1 MNGIHLGVLKMSE
14 KSEILNEEENIEI
27 SEETT
32 EETETAET
40 TETET
45 ETETVEEVTE
55 VAEVEISELEEETT
69 ETEVE
74 ETGAVLENLLETLPT
89 SKSGMVQTI
98 NSMLAEMTKDELQ
111 FKVKHL
117 VEVLTATEKEILERE
132 GGLNLTDIE
141 LSDDVNQLFEG
152 EEFDVNFRRK
162 ATLLFET
169 AVAKRVE
176 EVQGNIEENFK
187 QDMEEQV
194 LDYKEKLSEAVDK
207 LLNAS
212 IEDWQDDNKLA
223 IHSGLKSEITEEFMS
238 GLKTLF
244 KENYI
249 DIPEDKENE
258 YVNLKEIHDNTSI
271 KLNDEIE
278 KNIELKSTIHE
289 QKREIL
295 FWENTQDLTTVE
307 REKLQKLAEKI
318 EFDNDEEYVEG
329 LETIRKCYFSE
340 KEESTTE
347 ENTEIE
353 EVETLQVV
361 AETTEK
367 PKTKIERYAQ
377 DLGKYWK

>member
-1 MNGIHLGVLKMSE
+1 MSE
-14 KSEILNEEENIEI
+14 SSEILNEEENIE
-27 SEETT
+27 TT
-32 EETETAET
+32 EETETVET
-40 TETET
+40 VETT
-45 ETETVEEVTE
+45 ETETVEEE
-55 VAEVEISELEEETT
+55 VESAEVEVSELEEETV
-69 ETEVE
+69 EPEVQ
-74 ETGAVLENLLETLPT
+74 ETGAVLEAVLETLPT

-98 NSMLAEMTKDELQ
+98 NSLLAEMTKDELQ

-132 GGLNLTDIE
+132 GGLNLTEVD
-141 LSDDVNQLFEG
+141 LSEDVDSLFEG

-176 EVQGNIEENFK
+176 ELQSNIEDNFK

-194 LDYKEKLSEAVDK
+194 LDYKEKLAEAVDK

-212 IEDWQDDNKLA
+212 IEDWQDDNQLA
-223 IHSGLKSEITEEFMS
+223 IHSGLRAEITEEFMS

-244 KENYI
+244 KEHYI

-258 YVNLKEIHDNTSI
+258 YVNLKESHDNTSI
-271 KLNDEIE
+271 KLNEEIE
-278 KNIELKSTIHE
+278 KNIGLKSTIHE
-289 QKREIL
+289 QQREIL

-318 EFDNDEEYVEG
+318 EFDNAEQYIEG
-329 LETIRKCYFSE
+329 LETIKKCYFIE
-340 KEESTTE
+340 KEEEVVTGESE
-347 ENTEIE
+347 EIE

-361 AETTEK
+361 AETTSEQ

-377 DLGKYWK
+377 DLGRYWK

>member
-1 MNGIHLGVLKMSE
+1 MSE

-27 SEETT
+27 SEETA
-32 EETETAET
+32 EETETVET
-40 TETET
+40 TET
-45 ETETVEEVTE
+45 ETETVEEE
-55 VAEVEISELEEETT
+55 VEIAEVEIAELEEETV
-69 ETEVE
+69 EPEVE
-74 ETGAVLENLLETLPT
+74 ETGTVLEAVLETLPT

-98 NSMLAEMTKDELQ
+98 NSLLAEMTKDELQ

-117 VEVLTATEKEILERE
+117 VEVLTATEKQILERE
-132 GGLNLTDIE
+132 GGLNLTEVD
-141 LSDDVNQLFEG
+141 LSEDVDSLFEG

-176 EVQGNIEENFK
+176 ELQNNIEENFK

-194 LDYKEKLSEAVDK
+194 LDYKEKLAEAVDK

-212 IEDWQDDNKLA
+212 IEDWQDDNQLA
-223 IHSGLKSEITEEFMS
+223 IHSGLRAEITEEFMS

-244 KENYI
+244 KEHYI

-258 YVNLKEIHDNTSI
+258 YVNLKESHDNTSI
-271 KLNDEIE
+271 KLNEEIE
-278 KNIELKSTIHE
+278 KNIDLKSTIHE
-289 QKREIL
+289 QQREIL

-318 EFDNDEEYVEG
+318 EFDNAEEYIEG
-329 LETIRKCYFSE
+329 LETIKKCYFTE
-340 KEESTTE
+340 KEEEVVTE
-347 ENTEIE
+347 ESEEIE

-361 AETTEK
+361 AETTEQ

-377 DLGKYWK
+377 DLGRYWK

>member
-1 MNGIHLGVLKMSE
+1 MSE
-14 KSEILNEEENIEI
+14 SSEILNEEENIEI
-27 SEETT
+27 SEETAEVT

-40 TETET
+40 EADDA
-45 ETETVEEVTE
+45 E
-55 VAEVEISELEEETT
+55 VAEVETAELEEETAEESIAAEEEGAIL
-69 ETEVE
+69 ETV
-74 ETGAVLENLLETLPT
+74 LETLPT

-98 NSMLAEMTKDELQ
+98 NSLLTEMTKDELQ

-117 VEVLTATEKEILERE
+117 LEVLTASEKQILERE
-132 GGLNLTDIE
+132 GGLNLQEVD

-194 LDYKEKLSEAVDK
+194 LDYKEKLAEAVDK

-223 IHSGLKSEITEEFMS
+223 IHTGLKAEITEEFMS

-244 KENYI
+244 KEHYI
-249 DIPEDKENE
+249 DIPEEKENE
-258 YVNLKEIHDNTSI
+258 YVNLKETHDKTSI

-278 KNIELKSTIHE
+278 RNIELKSTIHE
-289 QKREIL
+289 QRKEIL
-295 FWENTQDLTTVE
+295 FWENTQELTEVE

-318 EFDNDEEYVEG
+318 EFDNDEEYLEG
-329 LETIRKCYFSE
+329 LNTIKKCYFKE
-340 KEESTTE
+340 KEEEVVTE
-347 ENTEIE
+347 ESEQIE

-361 AETTEK
+361 AESASEL

>member
-1 MNGIHLGVLKMSE
+1 MSE
-14 KSEILNEEENIEI
+14 SSEILNEEENIEI
-27 SEETT
+27 SEETAEVT

-40 TETET
+40 EAEDA
-45 ETETVEEVTE
+45 E
-55 VAEVEISELEEETT
+55 VAEVEIAELEEETA
-69 ETEVE
+69 E
-74 ETGAVLENLLETLPT
+74 ESIAAEEEGVVLETVLETLPT

-98 NSMLAEMTKDELQ
+98 NSLLTEMTKDELQ

-117 VEVLTATEKEILERE
+117 LEVLTASEKQILERE
-132 GGLNLTDIE
+132 GGLNLQEVD

-194 LDYKEKLSEAVDK
+194 LDYKEKLAEAVDK

-223 IHSGLKSEITEEFMS
+223 IQTGLRAEITEEFMS

-244 KENYI
+244 KEHYI
-249 DIPEDKENE
+249 DIPEEKENE
-258 YVNLKEIHDNTSI
+258 YVNLKETHDKTTI

-278 KNIELKSTIHE
+278 RNIELKSTIHE
-289 QKREIL
+289 QRKEIL
-295 FWENTQDLTTVE
+295 FWENTQDLTEVQ

-318 EFDNDEEYVEG
+318 EFDNDEQYVEG
-329 LETIRKCYFSE
+329 LETIRKCYFAE
-340 KEESTTE
+340 KEEEVVTE
-347 ENTEIE
+347 ETTEIE

-361 AETTEK
+361 AESASEL

>member
-1 MNGIHLGVLKMSE
+1 MSE

-27 SEETT
+27 SEETA
-32 EETETAET
+32 EETETVET
-40 TETET
+40 T
-45 ETETVEEVTE
+45 ETETVEEEVE
-55 VAEVEISELEEETT
+55 VAEVEVSDLEEETV

-74 ETGAVLENLLETLPT
+74 ETGTVLEAVLETLPN

-98 NSMLAEMTKDELQ
+98 NSLLAEMTKDELQ

-141 LSDDVNQLFEG
+141 LSEDVDALFEG
-152 EEFDVNFRRK
+152 EEFDVNFKRK

-169 AVAKRVE
+169 AVARRVE
-176 EVQGNIEENFK
+176 DVQISIEENFK

-194 LDYKEKLSEAVDK
+194 LDYKEKLAEAVDK

-223 IHSGLKSEITEEFMS
+223 IQTGLRAEITEEFMS

-244 KENYI
+244 KEHYI
-249 DIPEDKENE
+249 DIPEEKENE
-258 YVNLKEIHDNTSI
+258 YVNLKETHDKTTI

-278 KNIELKSTIHE
+278 RNIELKSTIHE
-289 QKREIL
+289 QRKEIL
-295 FWENTQDLTTVE
+295 FWENTQDLTEVQ

-318 EFDNDEEYVEG
+318 EFDNDEQYVEG
-329 LETIRKCYFSE
+329 LETIRKCYFAE
-340 KEESTTE
+340 KEEEVVTE
-347 ENTEIE
+347 ETTEIE

-361 AETTEK
+361 AESASEL

>member
-1 MNGIHLGVLKMSE
+1 MS
-14 KSEILNEEENIEI
+14 SEILNEEENIEV
-27 SEETT
+27 SEEAAEATT
-32 EETETAET
+32 AEGAEETETADAEVET
-40 TETET
+40 TEI
-45 ETETVEEVTE
+45 
-55 VAEVEISELEEETT
+55 AEAEIAELEESVDAEIEEEEGAILET
-69 ETEVE
+69 V
-74 ETGAVLENLLETLPT
+74 LETLPT

-98 NSMLAEMTKDELQ
+98 NSLLTEMTKDELQ

-117 VEVLTATEKEILERE
+117 LEVLTASEKEILERE
-132 GGLNLTDIE
+132 GGLNLTEVD

-194 LDYKEKLSEAVDK
+194 LDYKEKLAEAVDK

-223 IHSGLKSEITEEFMS
+223 IHTGLKAEITEEFMS

-244 KENYI
+244 KEHYI
-249 DIPEDKENE
+249 DIPEEKENE
-258 YVNLKEIHDNTSI
+258 YVNLKETHDKTTI

-278 KNIELKSTIHE
+278 KNIDLKLTIHE
-289 QKREIL
+289 QRKEIL
-295 FWENTQDLTTVE
+295 FWENTQELTEVE

-318 EFDNDEEYVEG
+318 EFDNDEEYLDG
-329 LETIRKCYFSE
+329 LNTIKKCYFTE
-340 KEESTTE
+340 KEEEVVTE
-347 ENTEIE
+347 ESEEIE

-361 AETTEK
+361 AESASEQ

>member
-1 MNGIHLGVLKMSE
+1 MSE
-14 KSEILNEEENIEI
+14 SSEILNEEENIEI
-27 SEETT
+27 SEETAEVT

-40 TETET
+40 EAEDA
-45 ETETVEEVTE
+45 E
-55 VAEVEISELEEETT
+55 VAEVEIAELEEETA
-69 ETEVE
+69 E
-74 ETGAVLENLLETLPT
+74 ESIAAEEEGVVLETVLETLPT

-98 NSMLAEMTKDELQ
+98 NSLLTEMTKDELQ

-117 VEVLTATEKEILERE
+117 LEVLTASEKQILERE
-132 GGLNLTDIE
+132 GGLNLQEVD

-194 LDYKEKLSEAVDK
+194 LDYKEKLAEAVDK

-223 IHSGLKSEITEEFMS
+223 IHTGLKAEITEEFMS

-244 KENYI
+244 KEHYI
-249 DIPEDKENE
+249 DIPEEKENE
-258 YVNLKEIHDNTSI
+258 YVNLKETHDKTTI

-278 KNIELKSTIHE
+278 RNIELKSTIHE
-289 QKREIL
+289 QRKEIL
-295 FWENTQDLTTVE
+295 FWENTQELTEVE

-318 EFDNDEEYVEG
+318 EFDNDEEYLEG
-329 LETIRKCYFSE
+329 LNTIKKCYFTE
-340 KEESTTE
+340 KEEEVVTE
-347 ENTEIE
+347 ESEQIE

-361 AETTEK
+361 AESASDK

>member
-1 MNGIHLGVLKMSE
+1 MSE
-14 KSEILNEEENIEI
+14 SSETLNEEENIEI
-27 SEETT
+27 SEETAEVT

-40 TETET
+40 DAED
-45 ETETVEEVTE
+45 TE
-55 VAEVEISELEEETT
+55 VAEVEIAELEEESA
-69 ETEVE
+69 EAE
-74 ETGAVLENLLETLPT
+74 EEGVVLETVLETLPT

-98 NSMLAEMTKDELQ
+98 NSLLTEMTKDELQ

-117 VEVLTATEKEILERE
+117 LEVLTASEKQILERE
-132 GGLNLTDIE
+132 GGLNLTEVD

-194 LDYKEKLSEAVDK
+194 LDYKEKLAEAVDK

-223 IHSGLKSEITEEFMS
+223 IHTGLRAEITEEFMS

-244 KENYI
+244 KEHYI
-249 DIPEDKENE
+249 DIPEEKENE
-258 YVNLKEIHDNTSI
+258 YVNLKETHDKTTI

-278 KNIELKSTIHE
+278 RNIELKSTIHE
-289 QKREIL
+289 QRKEIL
-295 FWENTQDLTTVE
+295 FWENTQELTEVE

-318 EFDNDEEYVEG
+318 EFDNDEEYIDG
-329 LETIRKCYFSE
+329 LNTIKKCYFTE
-340 KEESTTE
+340 KEEEVVTE
-347 ENTEIE
+347 ETTEIE

-361 AETTEK
+361 AENAPEQ

>member
-1 MNGIHLGVLKMSE
+1 MSE
-14 KSEILNEEENIEI
+14 SSEILNEEENIEI
-27 SEETT
+27 SEETAEVT

-40 TETET
+40 DAED
-45 ETETVEEVTE
+45 TE
-55 VAEVEISELEEETT
+55 VAEVEVAELEETAEA
-69 ETEVE
+69 E
-74 ETGAVLENLLETLPT
+74 EEGVVLEKVLETLPT

-98 NSMLAEMTKDELQ
+98 NSLLTEMTKDELQ

-117 VEVLTATEKEILERE
+117 LEVLTASEKQILERE
-132 GGLNLTDIE
+132 GGLNLSEVD

-169 AVAKRVE
+169 AVAKRVD

-194 LDYKEKLSEAVDK
+194 LDYKEKLAEAVDK

-223 IHSGLKSEITEEFMS
+223 IHTGLKAEITEEFMS

-244 KENYI
+244 KEHYI
-249 DIPEDKENE
+249 DIPEEKENE
-258 YVNLKEIHDNTSI
+258 YVNLKETHDKTTI

-278 KNIELKSTIHE
+278 KNIELKSTIRE
-289 QKREIL
+289 QRKEIL
-295 FWENTQDLTTVE
+295 FWENTQELTEVE

-318 EFDNDEEYVEG
+318 EFDNDEEYLEG
-329 LETIRKCYFSE
+329 LNTIKKCYFTE
-340 KEESTTE
+340 KEEEVVTE
-347 ENTEIE
+347 ESEQIE

-361 AETTEK
+361 AESASEL

-377 DLGKYWK
+377 DLGRYWK

>member
-1 MNGIHLGVLKMSE
+1 MSE
-14 KSEILNEEENIEI
+14 SSEILNEEENIEI
-27 SEETT
+27 SEETAEVT

-40 TETET
+40 EAEDA
-45 ETETVEEVTE
+45 E
-55 VAEVEISELEEETT
+55 VAEVEIAELEEETA
-69 ETEVE
+69 E
-74 ETGAVLENLLETLPT
+74 ESIAAEEEGVVLETVLETLPT

-98 NSMLAEMTKDELQ
+98 NSLLTEMTKDELQ

-117 VEVLTATEKEILERE
+117 LEVLTASEKEILERE
-132 GGLNLTDIE
+132 GGLNLSEVD
-141 LSDDVNQLFEG
+141 LSDDVDSLFEG
-152 EEFDVNFRRK
+152 EEFDVTFKRK

-194 LDYKEKLSEAVDK
+194 LDYKEKLAEAVDK

-223 IHSGLKSEITEEFMS
+223 IHTGLKAEITEEFMS

-244 KENYI
+244 KEHYI
-249 DIPEDKENE
+249 DIPEEKENE
-258 YVNLKEIHDNTSI
+258 YVNLKETHDKTTI

-278 KNIELKSTIHE
+278 RNIELKSTIHE
-289 QKREIL
+289 QRKEIL
-295 FWENTQDLTTVE
+295 FWENTQELTEVE

-318 EFDNDEEYVEG
+318 EFDNDEEYLEG
-329 LETIRKCYFSE
+329 LNTIKKCYFTE
-340 KEESTTE
+340 KEEEVVTE
-347 ENTEIE
+347 ESEQIE

-361 AETTEK
+361 AESASEL

>member
-1 MNGIHLGVLKMSE
+1 MSE
-14 KSEILNEEENIEI
+14 SSEVLNEKENIEI
-27 SEETT
+27 SEETV
-32 EETETAET
+32 EVTAET
-40 TETET
+40 DA
-45 ETETVEEVTE
+45 E
-55 VAEVEISELEEETT
+55 VAEVEVAELEEETA
-69 ETEVE
+69 ELE
-74 ETGAVLENLLETLPT
+74 EEGVVLEKVLETLPT

-98 NSMLAEMTKDELQ
+98 NSLLTEMTKDELQ

-117 VEVLTATEKEILERE
+117 LEVLTASEKQILERE
-132 GGLNLTDIE
+132 GGLNLSEVD

-176 EVQGNIEENFK
+176 EVQTNIEENFK

-223 IHSGLKSEITEEFMS
+223 IHTGLKAEITEEFMS

-244 KENYI
+244 KEHYI
-249 DIPEDKENE
+249 DIPEEKENE
-258 YVNLKEIHDNTSI
+258 YVNLKETHDKTTI

-278 KNIELKSTIHE
+278 RNIELKSTVHE
-289 QKREIL
+289 QRKEIL
-295 FWENTQDLTTVE
+295 FWENTQELTEVE
-307 REKLQKLAEKI
+307 REKLKKLAEKI
-318 EFDNDEEYVEG
+318 EFDNDEEYLEG
-329 LETIRKCYFSE
+329 LNTIKKCYFTE
-340 KEESTTE
+340 KEEEVVTE
-347 ENTEIE
+347 ESEQIE

-361 AETTEK
+361 AESASEL

-377 DLGKYWK
+377 DLGRYWK

>member
-1 MNGIHLGVLKMSE
+1 MSE
-14 KSEILNEEENIEI
+14 SSEILNEEENIEI
-27 SEETT
+27 SEETV
-32 EETETAET
+32 EVTETAEA
-40 TETET
+40 ED
-45 ETETVEEVTE
+45 TE
-55 VAEVEISELEEETT
+55 VAEVEVAELEEET
-69 ETEVE
+69 VE
-74 ETGAVLENLLETLPT
+74 AEEDGVVLEKVLETLPT

-98 NSMLAEMTKDELQ
+98 NSLLTEMTKDELQ

-117 VEVLTATEKEILERE
+117 LEVLTASEKEILERE
-132 GGLNLTDIE
+132 GGLNLSEVD
-141 LSDDVNQLFEG
+141 LSDDVNQLFES

-176 EVQGNIEENFK
+176 EVQTNVEENFK

-194 LDYKEKLSEAVDK
+194 LDYKEKLAEAVDK

-223 IHSGLKSEITEEFMS
+223 IHTGLRAEITEEFMS

-244 KENYI
+244 KEHYI
-249 DIPEDKENE
+249 DIPEEKENE
-258 YVNLKEIHDNTSI
+258 YVNLKEIHDKTTI

-278 KNIELKSTIHE
+278 RNIELKSTIHE
-289 QKREIL
+289 QRKEIL
-295 FWENTQDLTTVE
+295 FWENTQELTEVE

-318 EFDNDEEYVEG
+318 EFDNDEEYIDSIN
-329 LETIRKCYFSE
+329 TIKKCYFTE
-340 KEESTTE
+340 KEEEVVTE
-347 ENTEIE
+347 ESEEIE

-361 AETTEK
+361 AETVSEQ

-377 DLGKYWK
+377 DLGRYWK

>member
-1 MNGIHLGVLKMSE
+1 MSE
-14 KSEILNEEENIEI
+14 SSEILNEEENIEI
-27 SEETT
+27 SEETAEVT

-40 TETET
+40 EAEG
-45 ETETVEEVTE
+45 EE
-55 VAEVEISELEEETT
+55 VAEVETAELEEETA
-69 ETEVE
+69 E
-74 ETGAVLENLLETLPT
+74 ESNAAEAEGVVLETVLETLPT

-98 NSMLAEMTKDELQ
+98 NSLLTEMTKDELQ

-117 VEVLTATEKEILERE
+117 LEVLTASEKQILERE
-132 GGLNLTDIE
+132 GGLNLQEVD

-194 LDYKEKLSEAVDK
+194 LDYKEKLAEAVDK

-223 IHSGLKSEITEEFMS
+223 IHTGLKAEITEEFMS

-244 KENYI
+244 KEHYI
-249 DIPEDKENE
+249 DIPEEKENE
-258 YVNLKEIHDNTSI
+258 YVNLKETHDKTTI

-278 KNIELKSTIHE
+278 RNIELKSTIHE
-289 QKREIL
+289 QRKEIL
-295 FWENTQDLTTVE
+295 FWENTQELTEVE

-318 EFDNDEEYVEG
+318 EFDNDEEYLEG
-329 LETIRKCYFSE
+329 LNTIKKCYFTE
-340 KEESTTE
+340 KEEEVVTE
-347 ENTEIE
+347 ESEQIE

-361 AETTEK
+361 AESASEL

>member
-1 MNGIHLGVLKMSE
+1 MSE
-14 KSEILNEEENIEI
+14 SSEILNEEKNIEI
-27 SEETT
+27 SEETVEVT

-40 TETET
+40 DAED
-45 ETETVEEVTE
+45 TE
-55 VAEVEISELEEETT
+55 VAEVEIAELEESAEA
-69 ETEVE
+69 E
-74 ETGAVLENLLETLPT
+74 EDGVVLETVLETLPT

-98 NSMLAEMTKDELQ
+98 NSLLTEMTKDELQ

-117 VEVLTATEKEILERE
+117 LEVMTASEKEILERE
-132 GGLNLTDIE
+132 GGLNLTEVD

-176 EVQGNIEENFK
+176 EVQSTVEENFK

-194 LDYKEKLSEAVDK
+194 LDYKEKLAEAVDK

-223 IHSGLKSEITEEFMS
+223 IHTGLRAEITEEFMS

-244 KENYI
+244 KEHYI
-249 DIPEDKENE
+249 DIPEEKENE
-258 YVNLKEIHDNTSI
+258 YVNLKETHDKTTI

-278 KNIELKSTIHE
+278 RNIDLKSTIHE
-289 QKREIL
+289 QRKEIL
-295 FWENTQDLTTVE
+295 FWENTQELTEVE

-318 EFDNDEEYVEG
+318 EFDNDEEYLDG
-329 LETIRKCYFSE
+329 LNTIKKCYFTE
-340 KEESTTE
+340 KEEEVVTE
-347 ENTEIE
+347 ESETIE

-361 AETTEK
+361 AESASEQ

>member
-1 MNGIHLGVLKMSE
+1 MS
-14 KSEILNEEENIEI
+14 SEILNEEGNIEV
-27 SEETT
+27 SEESV

-40 TETET
+40 DAED
-45 ETETVEEVTE
+45 TE
-55 VAEVEISELEEETT
+55 VAEVEIAELEESAEA
-69 ETEVE
+69 E
-74 ETGAVLENLLETLPT
+74 EDGVVLETVLETLPT

-98 NSMLAEMTKDELQ
+98 NSLLTEMTKDELQ

-117 VEVLTATEKEILERE
+117 LEVMTASEKEILERE
-132 GGLNLTDIE
+132 GGLNLTEVD

-176 EVQGNIEENFK
+176 EVQSTVEENFK

-194 LDYKEKLSEAVDK
+194 LDYKEKLAEAVDK

-223 IHSGLKSEITEEFMS
+223 IHTGLRAEITEEFMS

-244 KENYI
+244 KEHYI
-249 DIPEDKENE
+249 DIPEEKENE
-258 YVNLKEIHDNTSI
+258 YVNLKETHDKTTI

-278 KNIELKSTIHE
+278 RNIDLKSTIHE
-289 QKREIL
+289 QRKEIL
-295 FWENTQDLTTVE
+295 FWENTQELTEVE

-318 EFDNDEEYVEG
+318 EFDNDEEYLDG
-329 LETIRKCYFSE
+329 LNTIKKCYFTE
-340 KEESTTE
+340 KEEEVVTE
-347 ENTEIE
+347 ESETIE

-361 AETTEK
+361 AESASEQ

>member
-1 MNGIHLGVLKMSE
+1 MSE
-14 KSEILNEEENIEI
+14 SSEILNEEENIEI
-27 SEETT
+27 SEETAEVT

-40 TETET
+40 DAED
-45 ETETVEEVTE
+45 TE
-55 VAEVEISELEEETT
+55 VAEVEVAELEETAEA
-69 ETEVE
+69 E
-74 ETGAVLENLLETLPT
+74 EEGVVLEKVLETLPT

-98 NSMLAEMTKDELQ
+98 NSLLTEMTKDELQ

-117 VEVLTATEKEILERE
+117 LEVLTASEKQILERE
-132 GGLNLTDIE
+132 GGLNLSEVD

-194 LDYKEKLSEAVDK
+194 LDYKEKLAEAVDK

-223 IHSGLKSEITEEFMS
+223 IHTGLKAEITEEFMS

-244 KENYI
+244 KEHYI
-249 DIPEDKENE
+249 DIPEEKENE
-258 YVNLKEIHDNTSI
+258 YVNLKETHDKTTI

-278 KNIELKSTIHE
+278 KNIELKSTIRE
-289 QKREIL
+289 QRKEIL
-295 FWENTQDLTTVE
+295 FWENTQELTEVE

-318 EFDNDEEYVEG
+318 EFDNDEEYLEG
-329 LETIRKCYFSE
+329 LNTIKKCYFTE
-340 KEESTTE
+340 KEEVSIE
-347 ENTEIE
+347 DSEDIE

-361 AETTEK
+361 AESASEL

-377 DLGKYWK
+377 DLGRYWK

>member
-1 MNGIHLGVLKMSE
+1 MSE
-14 KSEILNEEENIEI
+14 SSEILNEEKNIEI
-27 SEETT
+27 SEETAEVT

-40 TETET
+40 DAEDA
-45 ETETVEEVTE
+45 E
-55 VAEVEISELEEETT
+55 VAEVETAELEEETA
-69 ETEVE
+69 E
-74 ETGAVLENLLETLPT
+74 ESIAAEEEGTVLETVLETLPT

-98 NSMLAEMTKDELQ
+98 NSLLTEMTKDELQ

-117 VEVLTATEKEILERE
+117 IEVLTASEKEILERD
-132 GGLNLTDIE
+132 GGLNLTEVD

-176 EVQGNIEENFK
+176 EVQTNVEENFK

-194 LDYKEKLSEAVDK
+194 LDYKEKLAEAVDK

-223 IHSGLKSEITEEFMS
+223 IHTGLKAEITEEFMS

-244 KENYI
+244 KEHYI
-249 DIPEDKENE
+249 DIPEEKENE
-258 YVNLKEIHDNTSI
+258 YVNLKETHDKTTI

-278 KNIELKSTIHE
+278 KNIDLKSTIHE
-289 QKREIL
+289 QRKEIL
-295 FWENTQDLTTVE
+295 FWENTQELTEVE

-318 EFDNDEEYVEG
+318 EFDNDEEYLEG
-329 LETIRKCYFSE
+329 LNTIKKCYFTE
-340 KEESTTE
+340 KEEEVVTE
-347 ENTEIE
+347 ESEQIE

-361 AETTEK
+361 AESASDQ